1 MIRGAIPGSAR
12 TRPAEAADLVTT
24 AVVGGYLES
33 TCREMGLALTRN
45 AISPIFIEGQ
55 DFSCAVLDPDR
66 ELVAAANFDPSHLC
80 SMAYAADWAVLDLG
94 PEAISPGDVVIC
106 NDPYRGGTHLPDVT
120 MFSPVVV
127 EGGLVAYVVTRAHHL
142 DVGGMSPGSIPS
154 GARDVAAEGIRI
166 PPLKWQQGGR
176 ENPDVVEMIL
186 ANVRLPEVQLSD
198 FRAQVASLRA
208 GEERVRHLCE
218 RYGAATVIDAM
229 ARLQDQSE
237 AAMRSFIAS
246 IPDGK
251 YSFTDYMDGDGNT
264 PYRYAIRV
272 EVTIDG
278 DSATVDFQ
286 GSSEQAEGAINLPF
300 AMTASSVF
308 NAFLQLAGKDIPF
321 NHGCFRP
328 IRFRA
333 PRGSIVNAQ
342 PLAPVFGCTTDTPLR
357 VIDAITG
364 ALAEALPDRVIAGS
378 YGTCNCLAGS
388 GTGRNGEPFLFWFF
402 YEGGWGAASW
412 RDGWNA
418 TPNQSANFRDY
429 PVEIIESIYPLR
441 CERVGL
447 LPDSGGAGRSRGGL
461 GTVHAFTFLARTVLS
476 GFGDRHEIRPYG
488 LRGGLPGAGSRFL
501 FRRAGS
507 EAWVG
512 IERLTGHPSKFSGL
526 VAEEGDS
533 IMVVNGGG
541 GGYGEPSARDP
552 EALARDV
559 REGLVSP
566 EAAAR
571 DHGVTLG
578 GPPVVEHGPTAGSI
592 PPAGPALSCHSSP
605 REIGQV
611 RPSAPAD
618 ELAQRARVALDEVG
632 AGYCRSRCALRAD
645 PKRCPYYHPEALEF
659 WPVAAL
665 RRWTARNC
673 PIGER
678 LLSRMGW

>member
-1 MIRGAIPGSAR
+1 MRRAVPGSAR
-12 TRPAEAADLVTT
+12 ALPAEGADLVTT
-24 AVVGGYLES
+24 AVVGGYLGS

-55 DFSCAVLDPDR
+55 DFSCAILDPDR

-94 PEAISPGDVVIC
+94 AEAISPGDVVIC

-127 EGGLVAYVVTRAHHL
+127 EGQLVAYVVTRAHHL

-166 PPLKWQQGGR
+166 PPLKWQEGGR

-186 ANVRLPEVQLSD
+186 TNVRLPEVQLSD
-198 FRAQVASLRA
+198 FRAQVASLRT

-218 RYGAATVIDAM
+218 RYGAGTVIDAM
-229 ARLQDQSE
+229 ARLKDQSE
-237 AAMRSFIAS
+237 AMMRSFIAS
-246 IPDGK
+246 IPDGT

-264 PYRYAIRV
+264 PYRYAIHV
-272 EVTIDG
+272 EVTIEG
-278 DSATVDFQ
+278 DSAIVDFR
-286 GSSEQAEGAINLPF
+286 GSSRQAEGAINLPF

-364 ALAEALPDRVIAGS
+364 ALAGAVPDRVIAGS

-388 GTGRNGEPFLFWFF
+388 GTGPDGEPFLFWFF
-402 YEGGWGAASW
+402 YEGGWGAASR

-429 PVEIIESIYPLR
+429 PVEIIESVYPLR

-447 LPDSGGAGRSRGGL
+447 LPDSGGAGRRRGGL
-461 GTVHAFTFLARTVLS
+461 GTVHEFTFLSRTVLS

-488 LRGGLPGAGSRFL
+488 LAGGLPGAGSRFL

-507 EAWVG
+507 AAWVG
-512 IERLTGHPSKFSGL
+512 IEELTGNPSKFSGL

-541 GGYGEPSARDP
+541 GGYGDPRSRDR

-559 REGLVSP
+559 REGLVSAG
-566 EAAAR
+566 AATR
-571 DHGVTLG
+571 DYEVTLDP
-578 GPPVVEHGPTAGSI
+578 PPVEEHGPAAGAI
-592 PPAGPALSCHSSP
+592 PPVGPVLSCHSSP

-611 RPSAPAD
+611 QPPPPAD
-618 ELAQRARVALDEVG
+618 ELAQRARAALDEVE
-632 AGYCRSRCALRAD
+632 AGYCRSRCSLRAD
-645 PKRCPYYHPEALEF
+645 PKHCPYYHAEALEF

-678 LLSRMGW
+678 VLARLEW